1 MPAKQHS
8 LEEKYDEIQQLIIVG
23 KERGY
28 LLFDEINDLLPTEAT
43 SPEEIDE
50 LFSVLT
56 SLGIEVLDS
65 EDKYKEKVILKS
77 NVVANPFRYLLTG
90 IRIAK

>member
-1 MPAKQHS
+1 MPTKQLS
-8 LEEKYDEIQQLIIVG
+8 LEEKYDEVQQLIIVG

-28 LLFDEINDLLPTEAT
+28 LLFDEINDLLPTGAT

-50 LFSVLT
+50 LFSMLG

-65 EDKYKEKVILKS
+65 EDKYKEKK
-77 NVVANPFRYLLTG
+77 LLQKNKETKLEQT
-90 IRIAK
+90 APYP

>member
-1 MPAKQHS
+1 MPTKQLS
-8 LEEKYDEIQQLIIVG
+8 LEEKYDEVQQLIVVG

-43 SPEEIDE
+43 SSEEIDE

-65 EDKYKEKVILKS
+65 EAVSYTH
-77 NVVANPFRYLLTG
+77 LTLPT
-90 IRIAK
+90 IYSV